1 MDEAIVNYVKRK
13 HNLLIGEATGEKIKI
28 DLGTV
33 LPTPQARTVQVTGRD
48 LLTGLPKTI
57 ELSDAEVYDALLEP
71 VRVIVET
78 VHAALERTPPELAA
92 DIIDCGIMMAGGGS
106 LLRGFDA
113 LLREETG
120 LPVTVAEAPL
130 HAVVHGVSRLLEDID
145 LLGKIS
151 Q

>member
-1 MDEAIVNYVKRK
+1 
-13 HNLLIGEATGEKIKI
+13 
-28 DLGTV
+28 
-33 LPTPQARTVQVTGRD
+33 VTGRD

-71 VRVIVET
+71 VRLIVDT

-106 LLRGFDA
+106 LLRGLDT

-120 LPVTVAEAPL
+120 LPVSLAEAPL
-130 HAVVHGVSRLLEDID
+130 HSVVQGVSRLLDDID
-145 LLGKIS
+145 LLAKIS